1 MSTEFLESDD
11 EGTSEHPPTKDLK
24 TDKAVQ
30 EPEKKKM
37 FQEKRSTRKRR
48 KKQKFFFE
56 VSKK

>member
-48 KKQKFFFE
+48 KKQK
-56 VSKK
+56 VLL